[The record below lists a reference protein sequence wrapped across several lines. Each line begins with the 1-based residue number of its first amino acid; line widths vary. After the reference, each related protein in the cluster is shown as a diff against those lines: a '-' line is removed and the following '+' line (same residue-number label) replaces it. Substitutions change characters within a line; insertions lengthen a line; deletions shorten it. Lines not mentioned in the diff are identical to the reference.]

1 MVRYTLIFFLILL
14 SFLVFFVI
22 LLSFPLHANEKAGM
36 VLDREGN
43 VTLVRQQR
51 SIQLSEKDWL
61 YKDDR
66 ILTGRSSSVEI
77 KLIDG
82 SLVNVGELGDVS
94 LLDLVFD
101 PIKKDGF
108 IDLKIATGA
117 FRMISGNIAK
127 LGPDLMKL
135 ELPAATIG
143 IRGTSLVGKASKLG
157 VENFVILVPDPN
169 GYIGELVVQNTEGI
183 VVLRKANE
191 GVTMIFPDRKLAK
204 KKYTKKFVEEL
215 IRQVP
220 KIKFQ
225 SLHDRQFNSLFWLN
239 N

>member
-1 MVRYTLIFFLILL
+1 MGRNTLILFI
-14 SFLVFFVI
+14 I
-22 LLSFPLHANEKAGM
+22 ILSFPLHANERAGI

-51 SIQLSEKDWL
+51 SIQISEKDWL
-61 YKDDR
+61 YENDK
-66 ILTGRSSSVEI
+66 ILTGRKSSVEI

-82 SLVNVGELGDVS
+82 SLVNIGELGYVS
-94 LLDLVFD
+94 LIDLAYD

-117 FRMISGNIAK
+117 FRMVSGSIAK
-127 LGPDLMKL
+127 LGPDLMVLKL
-135 ELPAATIG
+135 PTATVG
-143 IRGTSLVGKASKLG
+143 IRGTGIIGKASKVG
-157 VENFVILVPDPN
+157 IENFVILVPDPD
-169 GYIGELVVQNTEGI
+169 GHIGELVVQNTEGI

-191 GVTMIFPDRKLAK
+191 GVTMIYPDRKLAK
-204 KKYTKKFVEEL
+204 KKYTKKFIQRL

-220 KIKFQ
+220 KIKIQ
-225 SLHDRQFNSLFWLN
+225 SLQSKQFNSLFWFN

>member
-1 MVRYTLIFFLILL
+1 MGRNTLIIFYSLVFFLIL
-14 SFLVFFVI
+14 SNFAVGADKIARVV
-22 LLSFPLHANEKAGM
+22 EKDG
-36 VLDREGN
+36 R
-43 VTLVRQQR
+43 VTLTREQR
-51 SIQLSEKDWL
+51 SIQISRGEWL
-61 YKDDR
+61 YKKDKIR
-66 ILTGRSSSVEI
+66 TGKKSSVEL
-77 KLIDG
+77 KLVDG
-82 SLVNVGELGDVS
+82 SLVNIGELGDVS

>member
-1 MVRYTLIFFLILL
+1 MGRNTLILFI
-14 SFLVFFVI
+14 I
-22 LLSFPLHANEKAGM
+22 LLSFPLHANERAGM

-51 SIQLSEKDWL
+51 SIQISEKDWL
-61 YKDDR
+61 YENDK
-66 ILTGRSSSVEI
+66 ILTGRKSSVEI

-82 SLVNVGELGDVS
+82 SLVNIGELGDVS
-94 LLDLVFD
+94 LIDLAYD

-117 FRMISGNIAK
+117 FRMVSGSIAK
-127 LGPDLMKL
+127 LGPDLMVLKL
-135 ELPAATIG
+135 PTATVG
-143 IRGTSLVGKASKLG
+143 IRGTGVVGKASKVG
-157 VENFVILVPDPN
+157 IENFVILVPDPD
-169 GYIGELVVQNTEGI
+169 GHIGELVVQNTEGI

-191 GVTMIFPDRKLAK
+191 GVTMIYPDRKLAK
-204 KKYTKKFVEEL
+204 KKYTKKFIQRR

-220 KIKFQ
+220 KIKIQ
-225 SLHDRQFNSLFWLN
+225 SLQSKQFNSLFWFN